1 MELRGNRGEWS
12 ELYALLKL
20 LADGRLYCGDAS
32 QNRQDDRFFPIL
44 KIFRNYQI
52 DRTAY
57 TVNAAKKEILVSR
70 TNDCTID
77 VSQEEMQTKA
87 HSILNVIKTHT
98 GTFDIPEIHNF
109 LERIDCKTIKA
120 KSTDKADIRIVIHDL
135 NTGSKPELGYSIKSK
150 LGGNS
155 TLINANKDSTNFIY
169 QVINVD
175 HSQMSEF
182 NKLGKFGAKFNYLEE
197 IGAKLSFIGT
207 ARKETHNN
215 LTLLDLGLERILADE
230 LLLYY
235 STNLSSL
242 EEITRQETNDD
253 PLILTQNT
261 TQPMYEYKIKQFLLA
276 FALGMTCSK
285 PWHGTFNANGGYI
298 VIKEDG
304 TLFAIIF
311 STAMIWKTTFS
322 TTPNSTP
329 QAQVATFSEK
339 FTNRVVTFS
348 SN

>member
-44 KIFRNYQI
+44 KIFRNDQI

-182 NKLGKFGAKFNYLEE
+182 NKLGKFGAKFNY
-197 IGAKLSFIGT
+197 F
-207 ARKETHNN
+207 
-215 LTLLDLGLERILADE
+215 LTLTDFER
-230 LLLYY
+230 
-235 STNLSSL
+235 
-242 EEITRQETNDD
+242 
-253 PLILTQNT
+253 
-261 TQPMYEYKIKQFLLA
+261 
-276 FALGMTCSK
+276 
-285 PWHGTFNANGGYI
+285 
-298 VIKEDG
+298 
-304 TLFAIIF
+304 
-311 STAMIWKTTFS
+311 
-322 TTPNSTP
+322 
-329 QAQVATFSEK
+329 
-339 FTNRVVTFS
+339 
-348 SN
+348 

>member
-20 LADGRLYCGDAS
+20 LADGQLYCGDAS

-44 KIFRNYQI
+44 KIFRNDQI

-135 NTGSKPELGYSIKSK
+135 DKRQQRQHQL
-150 LGGNS
+150 
-155 TLINANKDSTNFIY
+155 
-169 QVINVD
+169 
-175 HSQMSEF
+175 H
-182 NKLGKFGAKFNYLEE
+182 
-197 IGAKLSFIGT
+197 
-207 ARKETHNN
+207 
-215 LTLLDLGLERILADE
+215 
-230 LLLYY
+230 
-235 STNLSSL
+235 LSSNQCRPFSNVG
-242 EEITRQETNDD
+242 IQQVRQVWGKIQLLRRNRGKTVVYRHCPKGD
-253 PLILTQNT
+253 PQ
-261 TQPMYEYKIKQFLLA
+261 
-276 FALGMTCSK
+276 
-285 PWHGTFNANGGYI
+285 
-298 VIKEDG
+298 
-304 TLFAIIF
+304 
-311 STAMIWKTTFS
+311 
-322 TTPNSTP
+322 
-329 QAQVATFSEK
+329 
-339 FTNRVVTFS
+339 
-348 SN
+348 